1 EKTLNDL
8 GMVSNSTVLI
18 RGEDDEGERV
28 NLELSMFNMELDQS
42 TAATTESFTLMPD
55 LQTIPKKTPAPT
67 ATTTDAGPSNGHNL
81 PTRTSTKRTAADAEL
96 DTGETEAEQI
106 AKRGKV
112 AEENN
117 AIVVDD
123 DGAIML
129 D

>member
-1 EKTLNDL
+1 
-8 GMVSNSTVLI
+8 
-18 RGEDDEGERV
+18 
-28 NLELSMFNMELDQS
+28 
-42 TAATTESFTLMPD
+42 MPD

-67 ATTTDAGPSNGHNL
+67 ATTTDTGPSNGHNL

-96 DTGETEAEQI
+96 DAGEIEAEQI
-106 AKRGKV
+106 TKRGKV